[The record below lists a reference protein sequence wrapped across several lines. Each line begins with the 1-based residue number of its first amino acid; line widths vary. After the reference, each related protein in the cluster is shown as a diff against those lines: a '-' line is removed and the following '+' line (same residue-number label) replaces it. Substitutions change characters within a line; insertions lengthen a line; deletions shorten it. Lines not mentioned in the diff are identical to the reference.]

1 MLKVLVIDCQDSFV
15 YNLVQIL
22 RESELC
28 SFDIV
33 SVFDLELAQVQGY
46 DSLILSPGPAKPEDF
61 PKLNQV
67 IEQCKDSHSILGVCL
82 GHQAIAQHFGAKLVQ
97 MREILHGHSSKLVIE
112 QEDILFESI
121 ENHSIIGR
129 YHSWVIEKSSLPKSL
144 QILAQTSQEEGAYIM
159 ALRHKTLLIWGV
171 QFHPESMIT
180 QNGQQYVLNF
190 LRASIE
196 QIKNKEKC
204 ISQTL

>member
-22 RESELC
+22 RESELS

-33 SVFDLELAQVQGY
+33 SVFDLSFEQVQSY
-46 DSLILSPGPAKPEDF
+46 DSLILSPGPAKPKDF

-67 IEQCKDSHSILGVCL
+67 IEQCKETHTIFGICL

-97 MREILHGHSSKLVIE
+97 MTEILHGHSSELVIE
-112 QEDILFESI
+112 KEDVLFEGLS
-121 ENHSIIGR
+121 NRTAIGR
-129 YHSWVIEKSSLPKSL
+129 YHSWVIEENSLPKDL
-144 QILAQTSQEEGAYIM
+144 EVLARTSPEEGAYIM
-159 ALRHKTLLIWGV
+159 ALRHKALPIWGV

-180 QNGQQYVLNF
+180 ENGREYVLNF

-196 QIKNKEKC
+196 HIKNKEKC
-204 ISQTL
+204 TSQTL